1 MKFKPLRFKDVSV
14 PTESGEQTIRVRQL
28 SGQGLLDYQAACKP
42 TKNEDGT
49 EGFENDL
56 FVMATFCCFDP
67 ASGERLFTKDQADD
81 MRSAPSAD
89 LLPILKALDEVN
101 GSVAIDE
108 GKGSSGPVVNTVS
121 G

>member
-14 PTESGEQTIRVRQL
+14 PTDEGEQTVRVRQL
-28 SGQGLLDYQAACKP
+28 SGQTLLDYQAACKP
-42 TKNEDGT
+42 TTSEDGT

-67 ASGERLFTKDQADD
+67 ASGERLFTKEQADEL
-81 MRSAPSAD
+81 RNAPSAD

-101 GSVAIDE
+101 AGVAE
-108 GKGSSGPVVNTVS
+108 K
-121 G
+121 